1 MVLRYLTEH
10 GDVMKKQL
18 VEVTGFSQAK
28 TIRVLNALI
37 TKSAIKKLDWER
49 TRITLFI
56 RQEQYVSYQ

>member
-1 MVLRYLTEH
+1 
-10 GDVMKKQL
+10 MKKQL